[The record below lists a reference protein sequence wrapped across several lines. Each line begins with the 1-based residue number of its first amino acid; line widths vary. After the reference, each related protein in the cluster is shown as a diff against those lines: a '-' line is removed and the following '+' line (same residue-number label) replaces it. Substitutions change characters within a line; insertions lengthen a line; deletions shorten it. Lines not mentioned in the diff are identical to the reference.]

1 MKSKIIFVFVAVIYF
16 IRAAG
21 LLFAPVKFFE
31 AYGSTLDSTG
41 LWNAQFIGGAM
52 LFICLINWFASRN
65 TDNPFVR
72 KVIITNI
79 IFGIVSTTLAIK
91 GAALFNS
98 MVYVA
103 ISLDELI
110 ILLFA
115 YLLFSDKTAIK
126 K

>member
-1 MKSKIIFVFVAVIYF
+1 MKSKIIFTIMAVIYS

-21 LLFAPVKFFE
+21 LLFAPAKFFE
-31 AYGSTLDSTG
+31 AYGSTLDTTG

-72 KVIITNI
+72 NVIITNI
-79 IFGIVSTTLAIK
+79 VFEIVGTSLAIK
-91 GAALFNS
+91 GIALFNS
-98 MVYVA
+98 LVYVA
-103 ISLDELI
+103 ISVDALLL
-110 ILLFA
+110 LLFV
-115 YLLFSDKTAIK
+115 YLFFSDKAAIK